1 MNRWG
6 ISAENGNYKRRQNKN
21 CKTDNEIFEM
31 KNLSWMGLIPDWKLE
46 NVERKQQNRGKTKG
60 KNPAPKMYCLSHK
73 T

>member
-6 ISAENGNYKRRQNKN
+6 ISAENGNYKRRPNKN

-46 NVERKQQNRGKTKG
+46 NVERKQ
-60 KNPAPKMYCLSHK
+60 
-73 T
+73 